1 MAKLLRAR
9 DVARLLNVDGGT
21 VRGWIKSGRLPAIL
35 LPGGQ
40 YRIDPQVIDAL
51 LAQLGPQ
58 ANAAPEVEEAVALA
72 DGKTKKKPGP

>member
-1 MAKLLRAR
+1 MAKLLRAK

-40 YRIDPQVIDAL
+40 YRIDSRAIDAL
-51 LAQLGPQ
+51 LAQLGPEPPV
-58 ANAAPEVEEAVALA
+58 AAAPEPEEAVA
-72 DGKTKKKPGP
+72 